1 MGFGTRLLASLL
13 DAMLFLALLLPL
25 TILIPPYLSVSLLCL
40 LPLLTLY
47 CWTCLGGTPGKLL
60 MGCEM
65 VDARSG
71 QHLSL
76 RQALLRY
83 MAYGLSLL
91 PLGLGF
97 FWIAFDPR
105 KQGLHDRLAGTLV
118 VREDESDLSL
128 AQLQQQLR

>member
-1 MGFGTRLLASLL
+1 
-13 DAMLFLALLLPL
+13 MLFLALLLPL